1 MRKIK
6 KILKVLL
13 YIITIFTIVVV
24 ITSSIYNRIGN
35 CNIEGEIKGLGTRLA
50 LVSGGSNS
58 YSNTFFKVILV
69 LNGKFS
75 FKAKLDESGGG
86 RIITWN
92 MLFKRASGKPLGTRS
107 KFLEFSINPN
117 EKISIN
123 GSMNKYS
130 INYLISGN
138 KISEQTSKFRQENI
152 DILVNETQLELKI
165 DSLEYC
171 GANGN
176 LIDSLKKEF
185 DKVRSAYTIQ
195 RLKYVIKYPN
205 HEVSASFLGMQDKD
219 TIIKY
224 LPILTDNVLSTYE
237 GKELKERVLVYKQTE
252 VGNLAPNIVEAG
264 LFDLTN
270 LKGKYV
276 VLDFWGTWC
285 GACVRGFPKMR
296 DYYEN
301 YHSKVEFVGI
311 ACNDKKSVWSECIK
325 EEGLQWT
332 QLLND
337 ADKND
342 FASQY
347 NVSVFPTKV
356 LIDKEG
362 KIIKIFEGESND
374 FYTKLDA
381 LLQE

>member
-6 KILKVLL
+6 KVLKVIF
-13 YIITIFTIVVV
+13 YIITVFIIVVV

-35 CNIEGEIKGLGTRLA
+35 CKIEGEIKGLGTRLA

-69 LNGKFS
+69 LNDKFS

-92 MLFKRASGKPLGTRS
+92 MLFKSASGKPLWMRS
-107 KFLEFSINPN
+107 KMLQFSINPN
-117 EKISIN
+117 ENIFIT
-123 GSMNKYS
+123 GYLNKYS
-130 INYLISGN
+130 INYKISGN
-138 KISEQTSKFRQENI
+138 KISEQTSMFMQENI
-152 DILVNETQLELKI
+152 DILVHETQLELKI
-165 DSLEYC
+165 DSLEFC
-171 GANGN
+171 GANRN

-185 DKVRSAYTIQ
+185 DKIRSVYTIQ

-224 LPILTDNVLSTYE
+224 LPTLTDNVLSTYE

-252 VGNLAPNIVEAG
+252 VGNLAPNIVESG
-264 LFDLTN
+264 LFNLTN
-270 LKGKYV
+270 LKGKYI

-285 GACVRGFPKMR
+285 GACIRGFPKMR
-296 DYYEN
+296 DYYTN

-311 ACNDKKSVWSECIK
+311 ACNDKKSVWMKCIND
-325 EEGLQWT
+325 EGLQWT

-337 ADKND
+337 VDKND
-342 FASQY
+342 FARQY

-374 FYTKLDA
+374 FYKELDA

>member
-6 KILKVLL
+6 KVLKVFL

-24 ITSSIYNRIGN
+24 ITSSIFNRIGN
-35 CNIEGEIKGLGTRLA
+35 CMIEGKIKGLGTRLA
-50 LVSGGSNS
+50 LVAGVTNSNS
-58 YSNTFFKVILV
+58 NKFFKVILIV
-69 LNGKFS
+69 NGKFS
-75 FKAKLDESGGG
+75 FNVKYNESGRG

-152 DILVNETQLELKI
+152 DNLVHATQLELII
-165 DSLEYC
+165 DSLTFY
-171 GANGN
+171 GANEN
-176 LIDSLKKEF
+176 LIDSIKREF
-185 DKVRSAYTIQ
+185 YKTRREYTIQ
-195 RLKYVIKYPN
+195 QLKYAIKNPN
-205 HEVSASFLGMQDKD
+205 QEVSATFLGNQDKD

-224 LPILTDNVLSTYE
+224 LPILSENVLSTDI
-237 GKELKERVLVYKQTE
+237 GKELRERVLVYKQTE
-252 VGNLAPNIVEAG
+252 VGNLAPNIVESG
-264 LFDLTN
+264 LFNLTN

-285 GACVRGFPKMR
+285 GACVKGFPKMR
-296 DYYEN
+296 DYYSK
-301 YHSKVEFVGI
+301 YRSKVEFVGI
-311 ACNDKKSVWSECIK
+311 SCNDKKSVWTKCIK
-325 EEGLQWT
+325 DEGLQWT

-337 ADKND
+337 VDKND
-342 FASQY
+342 FARQY